1 MVLVAKWLDGLEKA
15 IGGGAGGPTRIRAMR
30 WLLLIG
36 GLGVA
41 IMIVNAYMTFD
52 RVAPT
57 TNPSVP
63 PATDVP
69 AMSARSSDSPFAS
82 IEQPLESRLKDILE
96 KIVGVGTVDV
106 LVSVESTE
114 EVVYV
119 SNDQKS
125 QQTTE
130 EIDKSGGKR
139 HMTSITDNGT
149 IVLYEQSGDQT
160 PIITK
165 KIKPR
170 ISGILIVAKGAEN
183 PTVKRLI
190 LDAVEKGINVPVNR
204 ISIVPRK
211 QQ

>member
-1 MVLVAKWLDGLEKA
+1 MAKWLDGLEKA
-15 IGGGAGGPTRIRAMR
+15 IGGGTKGPRRIRTMR

-36 GLGVA
+36 CLGAGL
-41 IMIVNAYMTFD
+41 MIVNSYLSFD
-52 RVAPT
+52 GVEPT
-57 TNPSVP
+57 ANPTAP
-63 PATDVP
+63 PAEDVP
-69 AMSARSSDSPFAS
+69 ALSSHHNDSEFAV
-82 IEQPLESRLKDILE
+82 IEQPLENRLKDILE

-114 EVVYV
+114 EVIYALD
-119 SNDQKS
+119 SQKTQQINDES
-125 QQTTE
+125 
-130 EIDKSGGKR
+130 DKNGGKR
-139 HMTSITDNGT
+139 HLTAVTENGNV
-149 IVLYEQSGDQT
+149 VLYEKSGDQS

-170 ISGILIVAKGAEN
+170 ISGVLVVAKGAEH

-190 LDAVEKGINVPVNR
+190 QDAIEKGINVPVNR